1 MTRLLRRPTL
11 VVALH
16 DGFYGCGTGA
26 GYSNHAL
33 LQNLM
38 DVLPAEVRLVVLP
51 VHLDPAS
58 PEHDP
63 LWHAQATRLLART
76 DAVVHPVDNG
86 TAGQVRFGGLDC
98 FRKLVRHTADVLT
111 RCVLPSSAPVL
122 ILALDAPFLGLAPLL
137 PTHVVPNL
145 VLVPRST
152 ARIHTPADTE
162 RIAWESHGLLTA
174 SEHGGRIAVI
184 SDYMRAH
191 LSVRYQVPDHALIE
205 LPNGLSPADWHLT
218 PPHNGL
224 PPCPAREGFL
234 LAMGRA
240 QPYKGFDDLLDALAL
255 LRHQELAVPH
265 LVLAAVTDNPE
276 PCTYQRHLAEKIT
289 DRGLNATLLTRFH
302 PDIRRLLAHPALR
315 GVVVPSRA
323 EPFGR
328 VPIEAYA
335 AGATPVIATT
345 AGGLTEQIIDGRTG
359 FTATPEG
366 PTSLAAALRRALA
379 LTPAERHWMQDNAR
393 RFAAARYDYPRAVR
407 AFLAQIAPWFHDQ
420 AGSSQS
426 I

>member
-1 MTRLLRRPTL
+1 MTRPRRPTL

-33 LQNLM
+33 LQILMNL
-38 DVLPAEVRLVVLP
+38 LPTEVRLVVLP
-51 VHLDPAS
+51 IYLDPTS

-63 LWHAQATRLLART
+63 LWHAKVTTLLART

-86 TAGQVRFGGLDC
+86 TAGQARFGDLTS
-98 FRKLVRHTADVLT
+98 FRHLAHHTADILT
-111 RCVLPSSAPVL
+111 HCVLPDAAAIL

-137 PTHVVPNL
+137 PTQVVPNL

-152 ARIHTPADTE
+152 ARIHTPADRE

-174 SEHGGRIAVI
+174 AEHGGRIAAI
-184 SDYMRAH
+184 STYMRAH
-191 LSVRYQVPDHALIE
+191 LSIDYQVPNHALVE
-205 LPNGLSPADWHLT
+205 LPNGLSPTDWQLT
-218 PPHNGL
+218 PPHTGL
-224 PPCPAREGFL
+224 LPHPARNGFL

-240 QPYKGFDDLLDALAL
+240 QPYKGFDDLLNALAIL
-255 LRHQELAVPH
+255 HQQNAAVPH
-265 LVLAAVTDNPE
+265 LMLAAVTDNPE
-276 PCTYQRHLAEKIT
+276 PDDYQQHLAKKIT
-289 DRGLNATLLTRFH
+289 SEGLDVTLLTHFH

-345 AGGLTEQIIDGRTG
+345 TGGLTEQIINGHTG
-359 FTATPEG
+359 FTATPQD
-366 PTSLAAALRRALA
+366 PTSLATTLQRALA
-379 LTPAERHWMQDNAR
+379 LTPAQRHRMRDQAR
-393 RFAAARYDYPRAVR
+393 CFAAASYDYPLAVQK
-407 AFLAQIAPWFHDQ
+407 FLAQVAPWLHD
-420 AGSSQS
+420 GP
-426 I
+426 